1 MSTTRRPGY
10 FDLVTDEE
18 IERAIVTV
26 RLDRLSDLA
35 ECEHLSDDARE
46 LLRWAAHE
54 LSVALLPDTR

>member
-10 FDLVTDEE
+10 FDVVTADDL
-18 IERAIVTV
+18 RQAIATL

-54 LSVALLPDTR
+54 LATALL